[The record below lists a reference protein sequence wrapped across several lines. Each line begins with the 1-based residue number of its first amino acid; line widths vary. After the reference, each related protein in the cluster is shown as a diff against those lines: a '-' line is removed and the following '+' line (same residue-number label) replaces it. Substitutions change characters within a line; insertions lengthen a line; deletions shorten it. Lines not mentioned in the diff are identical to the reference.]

1 MLITNLVNLYVKKLN
16 AAGINNSL
24 EEIRLMIQEILRID
38 LTTQLLKK
46 DLMIN
51 ENQQKL
57 IKKCLDRRLKREPFD
72 RIVNKKI
79 FRDFELDINSNTFS
93 PRKETELLID
103 IIIDMK
109 LNPKYILELGTGSGA
124 ISIALMKNFPEAK
137 CIATDIN
144 LNSLEL
150 AKQNAKK
157 NHVLEQINFI
167 CCNWLDIFV
176 NFDFDIIIANPPY
189 IKTEVIEKLEPEVR
203 CYDPIVSLDG
213 GKNGMDCY
221 KKIILGLDQ
230 KLFSKNSKILFEI
243 GYDQAQKVE
252 KLMKE
257 ANIMKTRVFKD
268 YSNQPRFVLGTIT
281 NQQSNIN
288 DKKK

>member
-16 AAGINNSL
+16 AVGINNSL
-24 EEIRLMIQEILRID
+24 AEIRLMIQETLKID
-38 LTTQLLKK
+38 LATQLLEK
-46 DLMIN
+46 DLVID
-51 ENQQKL
+51 EKQQKI
-57 IKKCLDRRLKREPFD
+57 IKKCLNRRLKREPFD
-72 RIVNKKI
+72 RILNKKI

-144 LNSLEL
+144 FNSLEL

-176 NFDFDIIIANPPY
+176 NFDFDIILANPPY
-189 IKTEVIEKLEPEVR
+189 IKTEVIKKLEPEVR
-203 CYDPIVSLDG
+203 NYDPIISLDG
-213 GKNGMDCY
+213 GKNGIDCY

-243 GYDQAQKVE
+243 GYDQALKVE

-257 ANIMKTRVFKD
+257 ANIMQTSVFKD
-268 YSNQPRFVLGTIT
+268 YSNQPRFVIGTIAKST
-281 NQQSNIN
+281 T
-288 DKKK
+288 